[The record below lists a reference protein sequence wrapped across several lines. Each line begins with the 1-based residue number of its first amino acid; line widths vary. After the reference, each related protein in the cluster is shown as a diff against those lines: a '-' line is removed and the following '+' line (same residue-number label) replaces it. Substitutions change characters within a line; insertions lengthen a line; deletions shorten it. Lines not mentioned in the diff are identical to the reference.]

1 MKFKKILLLLL
12 VLPLQA
18 CKSGNKEKDPLVI
31 PNVDVENLA
40 ITLPTRPVYNTGNVR
55 SDSNFDYL
63 DFYEVSDFHGA
74 VNYKSSSS
82 DDGSYIGLAKL
93 ATYFNNKRTENPGGT
108 FILSSGDMFQGSAES
123 NLTRGYLVN
132 YSMQYMGFDAMAIG
146 NHEFDWTDEWMK
158 KNAELKYDT
167 STIPYLG
174 INIIDKRTN
183 EIPTFLNKSVTIERG
198 GYKVGIIGSI
208 GEQLRTSILASCV
221 ENYEFKD
228 PASLVEEEASNLK
241 KNGCN
246 VVIWLNHEGVDTIKP
261 VFGVDAIFGGHAH
274 VHKSE
279 TAVVPMAA
287 TANYGKGVAHIS
299 LKINKDTKAVT
310 CEKCEVNKFTSSIAE
325 SLSDDANI
333 RNIMSQYEPAINVI
347 KDIKLGSTNSDL
359 TIEGALKGI
368 CTKSMFDAAVDSAK
382 GGLKNN
388 DGEAIDPSKIV
399 CAFHNVSGGIRDNIK
414 AGDIT
419 YGSVYSPFPFD
430 NEVVLY
436 KIKGGLLINK
446 YGGFSTLGVYRVFD
460 DKSYFDKDE
469 YYYIVATDFIAL
481 SESYLMAPEFLKG
494 LISEEKLIR
503 TGKVVR
509 DVVAEF
515 IYKLD
520 KVNGDDFTNK
530 KEFAYIDN

>member
-74 VNYKSSSS
+74 VNYKKNS
-82 DDGSYIGLAKL
+82 DGTANIGLAKL
-93 ATYFNNKRTENPGGT
+93 ATYLNNKRSTNPGGT
-108 FILSSGDMFQGSAES
+108 FVVSSGDMFQGSAES

-158 KNAELKYDT
+158 KNAELKYNT

-174 INIIDKRTN
+174 INIVDKRTN
-183 EIPTFLNKSVTIERG
+183 TIPTFLNKSVTIERG

-221 ENYEFKD
+221 ENYEFKE
-228 PASLVEEEASNLK
+228 PASLVEEEAGNLK
-241 KNGCN
+241 EAGCD
-246 VVIWLNHEGVDTIKP
+246 VVIWLNHEAVSTIKS
-261 VFGVDAIFGGHAH
+261 VSGVDAIFGGHAH
-274 VHKSE
+274 IKDSS
-279 TAVVPMAA
+279 TAAVPMAA
-287 TANYGKGVAHIS
+287 TPNYGKGIAHIS
-299 LKINKDTKAVT
+299 LKINKDTKDVT
-310 CEKCEVNKFTSSIAE
+310 YETCDVEIITPSLGD

-333 RNIMSQYEPAINVI
+333 KNIMSQYEPAINVI

-382 GGLKNN
+382 GGLKNT

-399 CAFHNVSGGIRDNIK
+399 CAFHNVGGGIRDDIK

-481 SESYLMAPEFLKG
+481 SESYLMAQESLKG
-494 LISEEKLIR
+494 FISEEELIR